1 MVPSAAAGPGSE
13 HSTFVTLVDFIVY
26 FCDSGILLFSTSVTL
41 IYIYCPLLWLWH
53 TFIVYFSDTS
63 TNFCYTIVTLVVV
76 HIYFLFLW
84 HCYTLILFFCDT
96 GKKKNSSFCHRHIF
110 CFCDTST
117 YLLSTSVTLIWYT
130 LLSTWHWYTFI
141 FCFCDTCTHLF
152 SSSKDWTAAD
162 PTIVKT
168 KELVGL
174 INLLVNS
181 LKSHEDCY
189 INMIFMLETENAE
202 NYAQMTQKKEER
214 QREWE
219 RTYESSHGHTYL
231 PGKVWL
237 PLLRHPESHDQEK
250 LKWLRTDNTLLNL
263 SWYSI
268 SKHWVEQ
275 KIWNKDD
282 C

>member
-1 MVPSAAAGPGSE
+1 MSAKCPPWNFTMHHGSICCCRTRFWAFYFCDTGRLYCLLLWFW
-13 HSTFVTLVDFIVY
+13 HTVIFYFCDTDIHLLSTFVALA
-26 FCDSGILLFSTSVTL
+26 
-41 IYIYCPLLWLWH
+41 YIYCH
-53 TFIVYFSDTS
+53 FSDTS

-96 GKKKNSSFCHRHIF
+96 GKTKKSSFCHRHIF

-181 LKSHEDCY
+181 LKSHEDC
-189 INMIFMLETENAE
+189 
-202 NYAQMTQKKEER
+202 
-214 QREWE
+214 
-219 RTYESSHGHTYL
+219 
-231 PGKVWL
+231 
-237 PLLRHPESHDQEK
+237 
-250 LKWLRTDNTLLNL
+250 
-263 SWYSI
+263 
-268 SKHWVEQ
+268 
-275 KIWNKDD
+275 
-282 C
+282 